1 MKTTRNA
8 EDEYLEVKS
17 KRRSGERI
25 FDVTF
30 HTLLDEWLEGQE
42 KLRIEK
48 TKGRYDTI
56 KSQVGWIKKFI
67 PDQNF
72 KIKDITPSLFLNY
85 YTFRKKQTKDKVQ
98 NVTLINENQQSTQ
111 IFKFGIRMV
120 MSQSLFLSFLEFKR
134 M

>member
-1 MKTTRNA
+1 M
-8 EDEYLEVKS
+8 
-17 KRRSGERI
+17 
-25 FDVTF
+25 TF

-42 KLRIEK
+42 KLVGIEK
-48 TKGRYDTI
+48 TKGRYATI

-98 NVTLINENQQSTQ
+98 NVTLINEKATINT
-111 IFKFGIRMV
+111 IFKFGIRNE
-120 MSQSLFLSFLEFKR
+120 MSLQSLFLSFRIQKNVNRREFSLKN
-134 M
+134 

>member
-1 MKTTRNA
+1 MVRRTR
-8 EDEYLEVKS
+8 ETC
-17 KRRSGERI
+17 SG
-25 FDVTF
+25 
-30 HTLLDEWLEGQE
+30 
-42 KLRIEK
+42 IEK

-98 NVTLINENQQSTQ
+98 NVTLINENGNNQHN
-111 IFKFGIRMV
+111 
-120 MSQSLFLSFLEFKR
+120 L
-134 M
+134 